1 MGIFNKKSYLYVI
14 QENHNVSNDSFNT
27 PEDLINFVINE
38 NTRLLESDEKGT
50 CVITKIKVTKKG
62 EEILYSQSLSLPM
75 DPYTIDFDDLLSN
88 FYTKKAIPHHL
99 STNDEQ
105 KESPSLKNEKTTLT
119 EETPELSEELSIL
132 LAKGKN
138 DLVDSEEV
146 VEPKTNLAATVE
158 AQQKEIDELKSII
171 QQKSSVSM
179 ESKVEANS
187 ENTEYAPNSSN
198 NQSYESKQEEIQE
211 VTLTSEND
219 GIVTDVLS
227 IIRSEIEN
235 KLTEFVETESAKI
248 DQEIQRLDK
257 RSEIEKHVRDS
268 MKREEKEQLNRAEK
282 ELTNDK
288 NRAEQEEI
296 QRHEETML
304 EIGQQYQKLK
314 AQRLTA
320 IKNEYSEKTQKVI
333 NQEYLKQTKQL
344 ERILQGKKEELVIR
358 QKDLNN
364 GLKNDISQLLEVFNT
379 NHNQIIETV
388 EQQKSNNSPIDFME
402 RLKRA

>member
-1 MGIFNKKSYLYVI
+1 
-14 QENHNVSNDSFNT
+14 
-27 PEDLINFVINE
+27 
-38 NTRLLESDEKGT
+38 
-50 CVITKIKVTKKG
+50 
-62 EEILYSQSLSLPM
+62 M

-88 FYTKKAIPHHL
+88 FYTKKAIPHQL

-105 KESPSLKNEKTTLT
+105 KESPSLKNEETTLT

-138 DLVDSEEV
+138 DLVDSVEV
-146 VEPKTNLAATVE
+146 VESKTNLAATVE

-171 QQKSSVSM
+171 QQKTSVSM

-227 IIRSEIEN
+227 IIRFEIEN
-235 KLTEFVETESAKI
+235 KLTEFVEAESAKI

-257 RSEIEKHVRDS
+257 RSEIEKHVKDS

-282 ELTNDK
+282 ELNNDK

-314 AQRLTA
+314 AQQLTA

-379 NHNQIIETV
+379 NHNQVIETV